1 MHKIINNLEE
11 IKLKSNQL
19 KSDLQKKIKII
30 AVSKTFLMKD
40 IEPLIQYGHEDF
52 GENKIQ
58 EAVNKWSDIKDKNP
72 KLKLHMIGKIQTNKV
87 KFLLPLFDY
96 IHSLDNQKLAITLS
110 KNEKILNKHLKYFI
124 QVNVGSEMQKS
135 GIPYGE
141 TEQFFYYCVREL
153 NLNVIGLMCIPPHDE
168 YSEKYFK
175 NLSNLN
181 ITLNLE
187 ELSIGMSNDYM
198 KAASNN
204 ATFLRIGSAIFG
216 NRS

>member
-1 MHKIINNLEE
+1 MHISVKNLTY
-11 IKLKSNQL
+11 IQ
-19 KSDLQKKIKII
+19 DKIKDVVSPTPIII
-30 AVSKTFLMKD
+30 AVSKTFGPKD
-40 IEPLIQYGHEDF
+40 IEPLLDSGHQHF
-52 GENKIQ
+52 GENKVQ
-58 EAVNKWSDIKDKNP
+58 ECISKWHELKPRYENI
-72 KLKLHMIGKIQTNKV
+72 KLHMIGKLQTNKV
-87 KFLLPLFDY
+87 KDCIKYFDY
-96 IHSLDNQKLAITLS
+96 IHSLDSKKLAITLS

-124 QVNVGSEMQKS
+124 QVNVGFEMQKS

-153 NLNVIGLMCIPPHDE
+153 NLNVIGLMCIPPNDE

-187 ELSIGMSNDYM
+187 ELSIGMSNDYL

>member
-1 MHKIINNLEE
+1 MNIIIDRYNKIKDNI
-11 IKLKSNQL
+11 
-19 KSDLQKKIKII
+19 KKIASKKSINII
-30 AVSKTFLMKD
+30 AVTKTFSMD
-40 IEPLIQYGHEDF
+40 HINPLLNAGHIHF
-52 GENKIQ
+52 GENKVQ
-58 EAVNKWSDIKDKNP
+58 EANSKWLEIKKKTPN
-72 KLKLHMIGKIQTNKV
+72 LKLHMIGKLQSNKV
-87 KFLLPLFDY
+87 KKAVELFDY

-187 ELSIGMSNDYM
+187 ELSIGMSNDYL

>member
-1 MHKIINNLEE
+1 MNIIIDRYNKIKDNI
-11 IKLKSNQL
+11 
-19 KSDLQKKIKII
+19 KKIASKKSINII
-30 AVSKTFLMKD
+30 AVTKTFSMD
-40 IEPLIQYGHEDF
+40 HINPLLNAGHIHF
-52 GENKIQ
+52 GENKVQ
-58 EAVNKWSDIKDKNP
+58 EANSKWLEIKKKNP
-72 KLKLHMIGKIQTNKV
+72 NLKLHMIGKLQSNKV
-87 KFLLPLFDY
+87 KKAVELFDY

-153 NLNVIGLMCIPPHDE
+153 NLNVIGLMCIPPNDE

-187 ELSIGMSNDYM
+187 ELSIGMSNDYL

>member
-1 MHKIINNLEE
+1 MNIIIDRYNKIKDNI
-11 IKLKSNQL
+11 
-19 KSDLQKKIKII
+19 KKIASKKSINII
-30 AVSKTFLMKD
+30 AVTKTFSMD
-40 IEPLIQYGHEDF
+40 HINPLLNAGHIHF
-52 GENKIQ
+52 GENKVQ
-58 EAVNKWSDIKDKNP
+58 EANSKWLEIKKKTPN
-72 KLKLHMIGKIQTNKV
+72 LKLHMIGKLQSNKV
-87 KFLLPLFDY
+87 KKAVELFDY

-153 NLNVIGLMCIPPHDE
+153 NLNVIGLMCIPPNDE

-187 ELSIGMSNDYM
+187 ELSIGMSNDYL

>member
-1 MHKIINNLEE
+1 MNIIIDRYNKIKDNI
-11 IKLKSNQL
+11 
-19 KSDLQKKIKII
+19 KKIASKKSINII
-30 AVSKTFLMKD
+30 AVTKTFPMD
-40 IEPLIQYGHEDF
+40 HINPLLNAGHIHF
-52 GENKIQ
+52 GENKVQ
-58 EAVNKWSDIKDKNP
+58 EANSKWLEIKKKNP
-72 KLKLHMIGKIQTNKV
+72 NLKLHMIGKLQSNKV
-87 KFLLPLFDY
+87 KKAVELFDY

-153 NLNVIGLMCIPPHDE
+153 NLNVIGLMCIPPNDE

-187 ELSIGMSNDYM
+187 ELSIGMSNDYL

>member
-1 MHKIINNLEE
+1 MNIIIDRYNKIKDNI
-11 IKLKSNQL
+11 
-19 KSDLQKKIKII
+19 KKIASKKSINII
-30 AVSKTFLMKD
+30 AVTKTFSMD
-40 IEPLIQYGHEDF
+40 HINPLLNAGHIHF
-52 GENKIQ
+52 GENKVQ
-58 EAVNKWSDIKDKNP
+58 EANSKWLEIKKKTPN
-72 KLKLHMIGKIQTNKV
+72 LKLHMIGKLQSNKV
-87 KFLLPLFDY
+87 KKAVELFDY

>member
-1 MHKIINNLEE
+1 MNIIIDRYNKIKDNI
-11 IKLKSNQL
+11 
-19 KSDLQKKIKII
+19 KKIASKKSINII
-30 AVSKTFLMKD
+30 AVTKTFSMD
-40 IEPLIQYGHEDF
+40 HINPLLNAGHIHF
-52 GENKIQ
+52 GENKVQ
-58 EAVNKWSDIKDKNP
+58 EANSKWLEIKKKNP
-72 KLKLHMIGKIQTNKV
+72 NLKLHMIGKLQSNKV
-87 KFLLPLFDY
+87 KKAVELFDY

-153 NLNVIGLMCIPPHDE
+153 NLNVIGLMCIPPNDE

>member
-1 MHKIINNLEE
+1 MNIIIDRYNKIKDNI
-11 IKLKSNQL
+11 
-19 KSDLQKKIKII
+19 KKIASKKSINII
-30 AVSKTFLMKD
+30 AVTKTFSMD
-40 IEPLIQYGHEDF
+40 HINPLLNAGHIHF
-52 GENKIQ
+52 GENKVQ
-58 EAVNKWSDIKDKNP
+58 EANSKWLEIKKKNP
-72 KLKLHMIGKIQTNKV
+72 NLKLHMIGKLQSNKV
-87 KFLLPLFDY
+87 KKAVELFDY